1 MKEHEDPPSFPS
13 PLASSLAPSSPG
25 CRYLWCSGAQ
35 CVPRKRTQTH
45 QAEAPQTRICE
56 ENTVAGRRPHDLN
69 FWDPI
74 CLVLGIGNLGGAQE
88 LRTTPGSLAPPLKL
102 WGNGSFC
109 PLWRTQ
115 SGLCGSV
122 CPFSSCTCLPSSA
135 DPASHG
141 ICSPTVRGTWIC
153 KSFHSAHLSV
163 I

>member
-1 MKEHEDPPSFPS
+1 MKTHPPFLLPW
-13 PLASSLAPSSPG
+13 PPSSPG

-35 CVPRKRTQTH
+35 CVPRKRTQTQ
-45 QAEAPQTRICE
+45 QAAAPQTRICE
-56 ENTVAGRRPHDLN
+56 ENTVAGRRPPGLN

-74 CLVLGIGNLGGAQE
+74 RLVLGTGELGGARSSGALQLLWHHHLTTGKWFSLPF
-88 LRTTPGSLAPPLKL
+88 LRTEWTLSA
-102 WGNGSFC
+102 
-109 PLWRTQ
+109 
-115 SGLCGSV
+115 SV

-141 ICSPTVRGTWIC
+141 ICSPTVRGTWIY